1 MLNEGKYH
9 KIVTMV
15 DVFDGRKYAAD
26 RVRALKDEVVEL
38 LKKGIKPVLV
48 SVLVGDDPA
57 SKLYVGLKKKAGE
70 NIGIDVQIIN
80 FDSAVGRSEIIKTIN
95 KMNGNN
101 LIHGI
106 MVQLPLPA
114 GFSDDDKKEIINT
127 IAPTKDVDGLRS
139 DSPFMHPT
147 SKAILEILREALVLE
162 HKETQKLRI
171 CVVGA
176 TGMVGEP
183 LVKELRKTEHEVLV
197 ADSTTSDL
205 KSETG
210 SADVVISCSGVSG
223 LITKEMVKKGVI
235 LIDVGAPIGDIQKD
249 VYEKAIFVSPVPG
262 GVGPLTVSSL
272 MENLIFA
279 AKSAINTPSL

>member
-1 MLNEGKYH
+1 
-9 KIVTMV
+9 MV